1 MQNSNPQSKSSTRKW
16 IKSSMVQQ
24 YGSTCLWPGLL
35 DFDINFRSVAWNS
48 FQCKCFLKN
57 LPYFSFSDDQ
67 MMVFYTC
74 VTKRGF
80 SFDMQSSRVYQVW
93 VCHITVTII
102 RWFTLFLINFA
113 RTWHIMQKTKHN
125 LELDSNFVVG
135 SSFQAIHHLNWRH
148 ISDSNRSIIVW
159 SSFLSILWDS
169 DILSLIEFFWQKF
182 LFWTALPHLV

>member
-48 FQCKCFLKN
+48 FQCKCLLKN

-67 MMVFYTC
+67 MMAFYTC

-125 LELDSNFVVG
+125 LELDSILLWG
-135 SSFQAIHHLNWRH
+135 LASKLYTTWTGDISAIQIGLLLFGQVFSASCEIVIFSHL
-148 ISDSNRSIIVW
+148 
-159 SSFLSILWDS
+159 
-169 DILSLIEFFWQKF
+169 
-182 LFWTALPHLV
+182 